1 MSIEPL
7 VLFETKAR
15 GLDRR
20 GLESFARR
28 LRDEVTEGRAFCCLV
43 TTDAEL
49 ERLNREFRSK
59 PEPTDVLSFPAP
71 APHGDLGDIAIS
83 VDRAKAQ
90 AEELGHDTPTEIR
103 VLMLHGVLHLL
114 GYDHTV
120 DHGKMKRLET
130 AWRRKLE
137 LPAGLI
143 ERARARSKPET
154 SGKKR

>member
-1 MSIEPL
+1 MSIDPL

-20 GLESFARR
+20 GLEAFARR

-71 APHGDLGDIAIS
+71 APHGDLGDVAIS
-83 VDRAKAQ
+83 ADRAREQ
-90 AEELGHDTPTEIR
+90 AAELGHDTPTEIR

-114 GYDHTV
+114 GHDHES
-120 DHGKMKRLET
+120 DGGKMKRLET
-130 AWRRKLE
+130 AWRKKLE

-143 ERARARSKPET
+143 ERARARKSAGKPA
-154 SGKKR
+154 KKP

>member
-1 MSIEPL
+1 MSSEPL

-43 TTDAEL
+43 TSDAEL

-71 APHGDLGDIAIS
+71 SPHGDLGDVAIS
-83 VDRAKAQ
+83 VERASAQ
-90 AEELGHDTPTEIR
+90 AAELGHDTPTEIR
-103 VLMLHGVLHLL
+103 ILMLHGVLHLM
-114 GYDHTV
+114 GHDHRA
-120 DHGKMKRLET
+120 DHGRMRRLET
-130 AWRRKLE
+130 AWRKKLE

-143 ERARARSKPET
+143 ERAGARTRPEK
-154 SGKKR
+154 SGKKP